1 MKIAIAT
8 TFALAAAQEKKVRSR
23 YNKVLIFVEH
33 EEFMHMLHSKQVMH
47 CKVCI
52 F

>member
-23 YNKVLIFVEH
+23 YNKVLILNLRISDKKLNFHRNFE
-33 EEFMHMLHSKQVMH
+33 
-47 CKVCI
+47 I